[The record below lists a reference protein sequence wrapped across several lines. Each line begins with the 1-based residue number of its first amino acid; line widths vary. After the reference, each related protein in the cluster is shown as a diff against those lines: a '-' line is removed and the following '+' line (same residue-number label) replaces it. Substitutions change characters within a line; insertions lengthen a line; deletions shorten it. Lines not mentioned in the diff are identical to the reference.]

1 MASCEIGGISCGSVV
16 IDSNIGV
23 EQNEDSDA
31 AEVAPTNQQ
40 EFLQQISGIV
50 NDTQLSK

>member
-1 MASCEIGGISCGSVV
+1 M

-23 EQNEDSDA
+23 EQNKDSDA